1 VSSQWLTLDPLDT
14 LIVRDGR
21 ETSFGD
27 DSYVISGGNPAALF
41 PWPSSVA
48 GAVATALSG
57 GGGGDPERFVDLRGP
72 LLVSP
77 EPHPVLWFPVPHDVV
92 DDEGTITRL
101 HSEQPGVPGLYGD
114 GEPLPGWLPADWLA
128 AYLRTGPAIGASSG
142 GEQPAMA
149 RSRVTRRFPP
159 RPHVE
164 TRLGIARDRATRTV
178 SEGMLYTVDHLRM
191 PSDGWGPG
199 MRLAARVT
207 LRPDQRIDPA
217 LVLLGGRRRRVQ
229 LRPCAPPAGWPTV
242 TTDFHDGQLL
252 VYLATPAL
260 FTTGTSWTP
269 PGAHTLSVACRGP
282 QPVATKAI
290 NSGRGTALRW
300 AVPAGTV
307 FFCSFTS

>member
-1 VSSQWLTLDPLDT
+1 
-14 LIVRDGR
+14 
-21 ETSFGD
+21 
-27 DSYVISGGNPAALF
+27 
-41 PWPSSVA
+41 
-48 GAVATALSG
+48 VATALSG
-57 GGGGDPERFVDLRGP
+57 GGAPGRFVDLRGP

-114 GEPLPGWLPADWLA
+114 GEPARGWLPADWLA
-128 AYLRTGPAIGASSG
+128 DYLRTGPAIGHSSG

-149 RSRVTRRFPP
+149 S
-159 RPHVE
+159 PHVE

-191 PSDGWGPG
+191 PSSSPDTPG
-199 MRLAARVT
+199 REMRLAARVT
-207 LRPDQRIDPA
+207 LRPDQRIEPA
-217 LVLLGGRRRRVQ
+217 LVRLGGRRRRVE

-242 TTDFHDGQLL
+242 TTGFHDGQLL

-260 FTTGTSWTP
+260 FTAGTSWTP
-269 PGAHTLSVACRGP
+269 PGAQALAVACRGP

-307 FFCSFTS
+307 FFCRFPSPEDAQQWAQAHNGTCLTGQPDDLRTAGFGLAFTGRWT